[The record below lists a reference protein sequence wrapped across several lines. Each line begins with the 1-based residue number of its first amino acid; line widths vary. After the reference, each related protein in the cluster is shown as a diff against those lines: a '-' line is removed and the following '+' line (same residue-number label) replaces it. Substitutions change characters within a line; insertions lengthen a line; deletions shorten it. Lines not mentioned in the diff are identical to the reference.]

1 MEPLIIGQY
10 DRPRIT
16 LNLHTAER
24 NDIDN
29 EQFAFISSYELS
41 QLSSFE
47 HEYPL
52 ALFKGNPTAVYNC
65 HGMTFASKRTG
76 VFEDREIEK
85 ILKDDKYIE
94 IKDEKDVMAGDII
107 LYYNE
112 TGITHSGTVIQVHPG
127 DHANDL
133 RSIIVLSK
141 WAKHKEVIHN
151 ANYSPYSQGAK
162 RYWRVNHGFK
172 II

>member
-1 MEPLIIGQY
+1 MEPLIIGRY
-10 DRPRIT
+10 DRPRIM
-16 LNLHTAER
+16 LDLQTAEK
-24 NDIDN
+24 NDIEN
-29 EQFAFISSYELS
+29 EQFGAISKYELS
-41 QLSSFE
+41 QISSFE
-47 HEYPL
+47 QQYPQ
-52 ALFKGNPTAVYNC
+52 AKFKGDPTAVYNC

-76 VFEDREIEK
+76 IFADSEIEK

-94 IKDEKDVMAGDII
+94 IKNEREVMPGDII
-107 LYYNE
+107 LYYDE
-112 TGITHSGTVIQVHPG
+112 TGISHSGTVIQTHPG

-133 RSIIVLSK
+133 PSIMVISK

-151 ANYSPYSQGAK
+151 ANYSPYSQGTK